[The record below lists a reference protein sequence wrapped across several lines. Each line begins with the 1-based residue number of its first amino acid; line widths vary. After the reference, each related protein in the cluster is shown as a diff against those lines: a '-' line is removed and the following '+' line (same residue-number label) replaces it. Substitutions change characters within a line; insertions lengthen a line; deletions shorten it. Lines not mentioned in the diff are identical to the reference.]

1 MVRSTRKVLFDPL
14 VFGPRM
20 RDALQQDLEGSVPLS
35 VYHLKASRLWVDK
48 LLNKHC
54 LPGDNLARRNAANT
68 KFLTVNGEMAVLNQ
82 ALPHLLRDQ
91 PHDVLSVI
99 RKARN
104 LIALVLGDSVPLPEL
119 FDSSRHSGGA
129 SVGVLRKDT
138 SLEAKWTLP
147 MSYAGNALS
156 YFYSLL
162 NDDFELRSAFLGLN
176 GLPSTAELG
185 PLNSNLVKRVKG
197 SSSTTVP
204 KDNSIDR
211 FIAVEPTINMFLQQ
225 GLAEAMW
232 KRMRKWGLSLERD
245 QEKHR
250 RLACFGSITNRLATI
265 DFSSMSDRVSC
276 AVVSLLF
283 PREWYCAF
291 MDLRCPFTN
300 VNGEWVRCEMIS
312 SMGNATT
319 FPLETLILWSLA
331 VASSE
336 PISYEKSHVVRRRDI
351 GTFGDDVILPSRDV
365 PIFLEVCKVLGFV
378 INVDKSFYGDEYFR
392 ESCGGDFFH
401 GRDVRPIYL
410 KAFPTPTSRVSCEAH
425 LYTTINRVIQKYIQY
440 FGPLGYVYEKALLRF
455 LCESLLKV
463 TNKIKFVPSYF
474 PEDSGICILH
484 DVERFAREYVDPRN
498 RSVVLADQ
506 HGCLRF
512 HYLEWKTEEKSKDD
526 HLRFAT
532 WLRSRAH
539 KERDF
544 DKVVRCRGFFEL
556 DEPPVIKRTTRENGK
571 YVNVVSKLRTKC
583 PPGYDRAAWQL
594 TATSLDSV
602 TGKVPG

>member
-1 MVRSTRKVLFDPL
+1 MGKTSRKVLFDPL

-20 RDALQQDLEGSVPLS
+20 RDALQLDLERGAPQSE
-35 VYHLKASRLWVDK
+35 YHSKASRLWVDK
-48 LLNKHC
+48 VLSKYC
-54 LPGDNLARRNAANT
+54 LPGDNLARRNAANA
-68 KFLTVNGEMAVLNQ
+68 KFLSVNGEMAILNS

-91 PHDVLSVI
+91 RHEVLHTI
-99 RKARN
+99 RRARN
-104 LIALVLGDSVPLPEL
+104 LIAAVLGDSVPLHEL
-119 FDSSRHSGGA
+119 HDASRHSGGA

-138 SLEAKWTLP
+138 SLEAKWTMPMTYCGSALP
-147 MSYAGNALS
+147 

-162 NDDFELRSAFLGLN
+162 ESDFELRSAFLGLN
-176 GLPSTAELG
+176 GLPPTMELCH
-185 PLNSNLVKRVKG
+185 LTSDLVKRVKG

-225 GLAEAMW
+225 GLSEVMW
-232 KRMRKWGLSLERD
+232 RRMRKWGLSLESD

-250 RLACFGSITNRLATI
+250 HLAYCGSISNRLATV

-291 MDLRCPFTN
+291 MDLRCPFTS
-300 VNGEWVRCEMIS
+300 VGGEWIACSMIS

-336 PISYEKSHVVRRRDI
+336 PNCYKKSAVVRRKDI

-365 PIFLEVCKVLGFV
+365 PLFLEVCNVLGFV
-378 INVDKSFYGDEYFR
+378 INETKSFWKSEYFR

-410 KAFPTPTSRVSCEAH
+410 KAFPTPTSRIACEAH
-425 LYTTINRVIQKYIQY
+425 LYTTINRVITKYISY
-440 FGPLGYVYEKALLRF
+440 FGTLGYVYDKALLRF
-455 LCESLLKV
+455 LCGCLFQV
-463 TNKIKFVPSYF
+463 TDKIKFVPRYF
-474 PEDSGICILH
+474 PDDAGIQILEDV
-484 DVERFAREYVDPRN
+484 DRFAREYVPPGN
-498 RSVVLADQ
+498 RSRVLADK

-512 HYLEWKTEEKSKDD
+512 NFLKWETEEKSKFD

-539 KERDF
+539 KERSYET
-544 DKVVRCRGFFEL
+544 VVVGRGFLEL
-556 DEPPVIKRTTRENGK
+556 DEPPLVKRTTRENGK
-571 YVNVVSKLRTKC
+571 YVNVVSKLRVKC

-594 TATSLDSV
+594 TATSLNSV